1 MSSRRVVVL
10 VVALLLSSS
19 TAMAQEENADALLP
33 APEIPATAASAIGF
47 VPAQWTVLQK
57 AEGDLDGDG
66 RADVVLILENA
77 EQPEALSGFDH
88 GDEAGRKFWPRMLVV
103 ALADVKLPGYRRLF
117 ANPNFITVDQYG
129 RFDDVLEG
137 DPLSIAAG
145 VLSISFHQF
154 ASMGSWSMG
163 TTEFKFRYHAG
174 AMTMIGM
181 ERYTI
186 HRASLD
192 YSQTSI
198 NFLTHRASATVGN
211 DDEDAHIKEKITRHR
226 FDDVAPNL
234 ATLGDGLDYWPEG
247 LAKLQ

>member
-1 MSSRRVVVL
+1 MNQQATL
-10 VVALLLSSS
+10 FFLTLLLSSS
-19 TAMAQEENADALLP
+19 AVAQSDDADALLP
-33 APEIPATAASAIGF
+33 APD
-47 VPAQWTVLQK
+47 VPAMSAGANGFLPPHWKVLQSAK
-57 AEGDLDGDG
+57 GDLNGDG
-66 RADVVLILENA
+66 QADLVLILENA
-77 EQPEALSGFDH
+77 KQPEALSGFNQD
-88 GDEAGRKFWPRMLVV
+88 GEAGRKFWPRLLVV
-103 ALADVKLPGYRRLF
+103 ALADSKTTGYRRLF
-117 ANPNFITVDQYG
+117 TNANFITVHQFG
-129 RFDDVLEG
+129 SLDDVLEG
-137 DPLSIAAG
+137 DPISITKG

-163 TTEFKFRYHAG
+163 NTDFKFRYQDG

-192 YSQTSI
+192 YSKTSI

-211 DDEDAHIKEKITRHR
+211 DDEDTHIKEKKTWHR
-226 FDDVAPNL
+226 FDDLAPDL